1 MDRELGPSIML
12 VGILSIVALAVVLWM
27 FWLVRFIARLLRGD
41 DPRRHESP
49 AVDGPMDDPDD
60 VGMNDRDI
68 L

>member
-12 VGILSIVALAVVLWM
+12 VGILSIVALAVVLWV
-27 FWLVRFIARLLRGD
+27 FLLVRFIVKLLLGG
-41 DPRRHESP
+41 DPRRDESP
-49 AVDGPMDDPDD
+49 AVAGPIDDPDD

>member
-12 VGILSIVALAVVLWM
+12 VSILSIVALAVVLWM
-27 FWLVRFIARLLRGD
+27 FLLVRFIAQFLRAG
-41 DPRRHESP
+41 DPRRDESP
-49 AVDGPMDDPDD
+49 ADNGPIDDPDD